1 MLAYR
6 YRWRYNLIAVLSIME
21 GTMCKVIN
29 EALGFIGFVVLMMAL
44 LWSDVLGGFFQ

>member
-1 MLAYR
+1 
-6 YRWRYNLIAVLSIME
+6 
-21 GTMCKVIN
+21 MCKAIN